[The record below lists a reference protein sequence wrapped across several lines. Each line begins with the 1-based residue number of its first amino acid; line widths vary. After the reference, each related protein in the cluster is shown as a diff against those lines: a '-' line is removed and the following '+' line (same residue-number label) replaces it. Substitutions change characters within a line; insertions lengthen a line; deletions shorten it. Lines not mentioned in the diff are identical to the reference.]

1 MAPHPSRVTVW
12 LDRGPLDTAAL
23 DQAAA
28 ASRVRGWPLRLLHAV
43 PPADPANPVTAAERW
58 IAGAAAARVL
68 RDAFRHVRT
77 CWPGVPVT
85 ARLVV
90 VGRPGA
96 EVRGASLSAVVVDHQ
111 S

>member
-12 LDRGPLDTAAL
+12 LDSGPLDSAAL

-28 ASRVRGWPLRLLHAV
+28 ASRVRGLPLRLLHAV
-43 PPADPANPVTAAERW
+43 PPADQTAAERW
-58 IAGAAAARVL
+58 IAGAAAGRVL

-90 VGRPGA
+90 VAGPGA
-96 EVRGASLSAVVVDHQ
+96 GVRSASLSAVVVDH
-111 S
+111 